1 MSDITG
7 IFALLSELLLLPVV
21 VGLLALLGGTCIAAG
36 GYWAEA
42 IERWRDWRRV
52 GPCFHAIVGPDDAA
66 RDAAWSTLWRL
77 PVHGDLARF
86 LRQAPAC
93 GGHPNALASLLDEI
107 ESSMARRLSRIALLQ
122 RLGPSLG
129 LMGTLIPMGTV
140 LGAVANGEVRLMA
153 TQLVLAFTTTVV
165 GLAIAVISTIIVAG
179 RRRWY
184 ADDVSR
190 LERLSDA
197 LVEERTP

>member
-1 MSDITG
+1 MNEITA
-7 IFALLSELLLLPVV
+7 IFALLSELLLAPVV
-21 VGLLALLGGTCIAAG
+21 VGLLALLGATCIAAG

-42 IERWRDWRRV
+42 LERWRDWRRV
-52 GPCFHAIVGPDDAA
+52 GPCFQAIVGPNDAA
-66 RDAAWSTLWRL
+66 RDAGWIELRRS
-77 PVHGDLARF
+77 PVHGHLARF

-93 GGHPNALASLLDEI
+93 DGHPTALAALLDEI
-107 ESSMARRLSRIALLQ
+107 ESSMARRLARIGLLQ

-165 GLAIAVISTIIVAG
+165 GLAIAVVSTIIVAG

-184 ADDVSR
+184 ADDVNR

-197 LVEERTP
+197 LVEERAR